1 MGVMPTLLQ
10 LDSSA
15 DTRNSSSRA
24 LTAAFAEQWRARG
37 GDHTVLV
44 RDLHR
49 DPLPHLPDAALHWPE
64 RLRPADADVSPED
77 DARQRE
83 ILDELLGADVVLI
96 GAPMYNY
103 SMPSSLKAWID
114 HIHVPGVTA
123 SFDVEAQPLAGR
135 PAIIVSS
142 RGAGYDPGTPTEGWD
157 HVIPPLT
164 LILGNALGM
173 DVTVVT
179 NSFTL
184 AETTD
189 LLAEHRDR
197 ARAEFEAARAE
208 LVELARR
215 V

>member
-1 MGVMPTLLQ
+1 MPTLLQ

-15 DTRNSSSRA
+15 DTLHSSSRS
-24 LTAAFAEQWRARG
+24 LTAAFAEAWRARG
-37 GDHTVLV
+37 GDHTVVV

-49 DPLPHLPDAALHWPE
+49 DPVPHLPAAALHWPE
-64 RLRPADADVSPED
+64 RLRPADADIPAGAAE
-77 DARQRE
+77 RQRAL
-83 ILDELLGADVVLI
+83 LDELLAADVLLI

-103 SMPSSLKAWID
+103 AMPSSLKAWID

-123 SFDVEAQPLAGR
+123 RFDVESQPLAGR
-135 PAIIVSS
+135 PAIVVSS

-157 HVIPPLT
+157 HVIPPLR
-164 LILGNALGM
+164 LILGTALGM

-179 NSFTL
+179 NDFTL

-189 LLAEHRDR
+189 LLAEHRER
-197 ARAEFEAARAE
+197 ARRDFDAARE
-208 LVELARR
+208 QLVALARS